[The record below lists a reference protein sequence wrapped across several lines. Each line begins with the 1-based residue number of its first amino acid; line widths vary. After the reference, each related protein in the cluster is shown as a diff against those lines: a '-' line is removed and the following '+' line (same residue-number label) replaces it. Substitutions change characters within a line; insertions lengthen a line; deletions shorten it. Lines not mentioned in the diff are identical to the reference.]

1 MSISSWGQSFQTE
14 AASILGPRVP
24 VISQI
29 KKPCKPSLAEVHSL
43 TCHDAHRPTSHA
55 FAVGK
60 LGKSCA
66 NHLASEPATFSRID
80 RHYCRTSM
88 LARLSLHLCTVG
100 VPPRDWGVGSAH
112 IFRSPQALAPP
123 LHAAAPSSLL
133 LPDYYPV
140 TSGQDCT
147 HRARSVQE
155 QLVTAM
161 LSQLRPALSLVLQTQ
176 RSKPDAHLRCNGEVS
191 RHALHTEQHCTPCA
205 AAAAAGTPA
214 AASRAI
220 WGHLAPLWSR
230 NHLMYPMLC
239 GSPT

>member
-1 MSISSWGQSFQTE
+1 MPSQS
-14 AASILGPRVP
+14 ASLEEPVRIILPA
-24 VISQI
+24 SQ
-29 KKPCKPSLAEVHSL
+29 PPSLESTA
-43 TCHDAHRPTSHA
+43 TIAAHRCWLDCRSTCAQWA
-55 FAVGK
+55 FRRGT
-60 LGKSCA
+60 
-66 NHLASEPATFSRID
+66 P
-80 RHYCRTSM
+80 
-88 LARLSLHLCTVG
+88 
-100 VPPRDWGVGSAH
+100 WGVGSAH
-112 IFRSPQALAPP
+112 IFRSPQALAPT

-161 LSQLRPALSLVLQTQ
+161 LSQLRPAQSLVLQTQ

-191 RHALHTEQHCTPCA
+191 RHALHTQQHCTPCA
-205 AAAAAGTPA
+205 AAAAAGAPA